1 MIQRSILELIQ
12 KRLFK
17 GKAIILI
24 GPRQVGKTTLLN
36 QLCKENKLEYLFFNG
51 DDPIVQQQLS
61 TANTQGLKQLLGNYK
76 VIFVDE
82 AQRIQNIGL
91 TLKLIT
97 DQMKDIQILVS
108 GSSALEVSGLI
119 NEPLTGRKW
128 EYVLYP
134 ISWVE
139 FVQYKGYLESL
150 QQLEQRLIYGMY
162 PEVITHQGEER
173 LILQQLMGSYLY
185 QDILSIS
192 GIRKPEI
199 LDKLLRALALQLGQE
214 ISYNELS
221 NLLQIDKNTVQEYI
235 RLLEKV
241 FLIFRLQPL
250 ARNLRNE
257 ISSTRKIY
265 FYDNGIRNAIIAN
278 FNEISLRL
286 DVGALW
292 ENFLISERM
301 KTLHYQEQWVNP
313 YFWRTSAQQEIDY
326 VEERN
331 GVLHAFE
338 FKWNSNK
345 KVKVPK
351 SFIQAYPE
359 SSATIISPEN
369 FFDFVSGKI

>member
-61 TANTQGLKQLLGNYK
+61 TANTQSLKQLIGNYK

-173 LILQQLMGSYLY
+173 LILEQLMGSYLY

-199 LDKLLRALALQLGQE
+199 LDK
-214 ISYNELS
+214 
-221 NLLQIDKNTVQEYI
+221 
-235 RLLEKV
+235 
-241 FLIFRLQPL
+241 
-250 ARNLRNE
+250 
-257 ISSTRKIY
+257 
-265 FYDNGIRNAIIAN
+265 
-278 FNEISLRL
+278 
-286 DVGALW
+286 
-292 ENFLISERM
+292 
-301 KTLHYQEQWVNP
+301 
-313 YFWRTSAQQEIDY
+313 
-326 VEERN
+326 
-331 GVLHAFE
+331 
-338 FKWNSNK
+338 
-345 KVKVPK
+345 
-351 SFIQAYPE
+351 
-359 SSATIISPEN
+359 
-369 FFDFVSGKI
+369 